1 MIANIISITRRVGKI
16 AVTPI
21 IYIWQNIETLWEA
34 RDTNWEDE

>member
-1 MIANIISITRRVGKI
+1 MIANIIAITRTIGKV

-21 IYIWQNIETLWEA
+21 IYIWNLIETLWEA